1 MKENAIFLY
10 DLYNFWF
17 KNLTS
22 SIAKKPSEKGSNRLQ
37 SWTASQAKPI
47 DNLSPV
53 EAEQIETEG
62 AVIEPEPEFKPGTMR
77 IDLHC
82 HSEASPDSS
91 SSFEEIPGRCL
102 EKGISVQAITDH
114 NRIWGAQKLE
124 EAVRER
130 EDLPLTI
137 IVGEE
142 ISTSEGELIG
152 LFLNEKVEAGLSPEE
167 TVAAIKGQGGL
178 VLLPHGFDPLKRWH
192 LKIEARKKIA
202 ASIDIVETFNSRIS
216 RPHWNRAAMK
226 WAKERGVPMSAGS
239 DAHTIADIGNAWVE
253 VPARQVNSP
262 AALLACL
269 EEGVP
274 MGVWTHPVIAF
285 LYKMVDRTRRKIKSW
300 LK

>member
-1 MKENAIFLY
+1 MKDNVIFV
-10 DLYNFWF
+10 D
-17 KNLTS
+17 NLHYPWL
-22 SIAKKPSEKGSNRLQ
+22 KLL
-37 SWTASQAKPI
+37 TASKHNKTKPVDQLTPEEI
-47 DNLSPV
+47 
-53 EAEQIETEG
+53 EQLETKG
-62 AVIEPEPEFKPGTMR
+62 AVVEPDLESGPGTMR

-91 SSFEEIPGRCL
+91 SPLEEIPDRCV
-102 EKGISVQAITDH
+102 ETGITVQAITDH
-114 NRIWGAQKLE
+114 NCIWGAQELQKAVLE
-124 EAVRER
+124 RK
-130 EDLPLTI
+130 DSPLTI

-142 ISTSEGELIG
+142 ISTSEGELVG

-216 RPHWNRAAMK
+216 QPHWNRAAMK
-226 WAKERGVPMSAGS
+226 WAEERGVPMSAGS

-253 VPARQVNSP
+253 VPARPVNSP
-262 AALLACL
+262 AALMACL
-269 EEGVP
+269 QDGVP

-285 LYKMVDRTRRKIKSW
+285 LYKMVDRTRRKISNW
-300 LK
+300 LAR

>member
-1 MKENAIFLY
+1 LEDNAL
-10 DLYNFWF
+10 
-17 KNLTS
+17 LTVLNN
-22 SIAKKPSEKGSNRLQ
+22 INDYRLNRL
-37 SWTASQAKPI
+37 SISNHNMVKPT
-47 DNLSPV
+47 DRLSP
-53 EAEQIETEG
+53 EDAEQIEIEG
-62 AVIEPEPEFKPGTMR
+62 AVIEPEPEFRSDSMR

-91 SSFEEIPGRCL
+91 SPFEEIPNRCL
-102 EKGISVQAITDH
+102 EKGITVQAITDH
-114 NRIWGAQKLE
+114 NCIWGAQELQESVLKRGE
-124 EAVRER
+124 S
-130 EDLPLTI
+130 PLTI

-152 LFLNEKVEAGLSPEE
+152 LFLNEKIEPGLTPEE
-167 TVAAIKGQGGL
+167 TVAEIKGQGGL

-216 RPHWNRAAMK
+216 RPHWNHTAMK
-226 WAKERGVPMSAGS
+226 WAEERGVAMSAGS

-253 VPARQVNSP
+253 APARPINSP
-262 AALLACL
+262 AALLSSL
-269 EEGVP
+269 GNGVP

-300 LK
+300 LT

>member
-1 MKENAIFLY
+1 MREKAIFPQ
-10 DLYNFWF
+10 DLHRFWF
-17 KNLTS
+17 KHLWLDK
-22 SIAKKPSEKGSNRLQ
+22 AKKPSENDPNRLKA
-37 SWTASQAKPI
+37 WTASHDTPV
-47 DNLSPV
+47 DNLSPE
-53 EAEQIETEG
+53 EAEQLETEG
-62 AVIEPEPEFKPGTMR
+62 AVIEPEPEFDPGTMR

-91 SSFEEIPGRCL
+91 SPFEEIPDRCL

-114 NRIWGAQKLE
+114 NRIWGAQKLQE
-124 EAVRER
+124 TVRQR

-142 ISTSEGELIG
+142 ISTSEGEIIG
-152 LFLNEKVEAGLSPEE
+152 LFLNEKIEADLSPEE

-202 ASIDIVETFNSRIS
+202 SSIDIVETFNSRIS

-226 WAKERGVPMSAGS
+226 WAEERNVAMSAGS

-253 VPARQVNSP
+253 VPARPVNSP
-262 AALLACL
+262 SALLACL

-285 LYKMVDRTRRKIKSW
+285 LFKMVDRSRRKIKDW
-300 LK
+300 LT

>member
-1 MKENAIFLY
+1 MGPLTNMTYESGDILKDNAMFTVLNDIDDYWLKRFSAV
-10 DLYNFWF
+10 NH
-17 KNLTS
+17 KMV
-22 SIAKKPSEKGSNRLQ
+22 KPTDR
-37 SWTASQAKPI
+37 
-47 DNLSPV
+47 LSP
-53 EAEQIETEG
+53 EDAEQIETEG
-62 AVIEPEPEFKPGTMR
+62 AVIEPEPDFRPGTMR

-91 SSFEEIPGRCL
+91 SPFEEIPDRCL

-114 NRIWGAQKLE
+114 NHIWGAQKLQE
-124 EAVRER
+124 SVQNRGEF
-130 EDLPLTI
+130 PLTI

-152 LFLNEKVEAGLSPEE
+152 LFLNEEIEPGLTPEE
-167 TVAAIKGQGGL
+167 TVAEIKGQGGL

-216 RPHWNRAAMK
+216 RPQWNHAAMK
-226 WAKERGVPMSAGS
+226 WAEERGVAMSAGS
-239 DAHTIADIGNAWVE
+239 DAHTVADIGNAWVE
-253 VPARQVNSP
+253 VPARPIHSP
-262 AALLACL
+262 AALLSSL
-269 EEGVP
+269 EDGVP

-300 LK
+300 LP

>member
-1 MKENAIFLY
+1 MKENTIFLY

-17 KNLTS
+17 KILMASNAQKLS
-22 SIAKKPSEKGSNRLQ
+22 KKDSKQNRT
-37 SWTASQAKPI
+37 WTASQATPA
-47 DNLSPV
+47 DDLSPEEV
-53 EAEQIETEG
+53 EQLETEG
-62 AVIEPEPEFKPGTMR
+62 AVIEPEPEFKADTMR

-91 SSFEEIPGRCL
+91 SPFEEIPGRCL

-114 NRIWGAQKLE
+114 NLIWGAQKLQE
-124 EAVRER
+124 YVRER

-152 LFLNEKVEAGLSPEE
+152 LFLNEKIEAGLSPEE

-192 LKIEARKKIA
+192 LRIEARKKIA

-216 RPHWNRAAMK
+216 RPYWNRAAMK
-226 WAKERGVPMSAGS
+226 WAEERNVAMSAGS
-239 DAHTIADIGNAWVE
+239 DAHTVADIGNAWVE
-253 VPARQVNSP
+253 VPARPVNSP
-262 AALLACL
+262 AALLASL

-300 LK
+300 LT

>member
-1 MKENAIFLY
+1 MEDNALLTILN
-10 DLYNFWF
+10 DIDDFWL
-17 KNLTS
+17 KGLSTGNHEMV
-22 SIAKKPSEKGSNRLQ
+22 KPDDR
-37 SWTASQAKPI
+37 
-47 DNLSPV
+47 LSPE

-62 AVIEPEPEFKPGTMR
+62 AVIEPEPELRPGTMR

-91 SSFEEIPGRCL
+91 SPFEEIPGRCL
-102 EKGISVQAITDH
+102 EKGITVQAITDH
-114 NRIWGAQKLE
+114 NCIWGAQELQESVLE
-124 EAVRER
+124 RGESS
-130 EDLPLTI
+130 LTI

-152 LFLNEKVEAGLSPEE
+152 LFLNEKIDAGLTPEE
-167 TVAAIKGQGGL
+167 TVAEIKGQGGL

-216 RPHWNRAAMK
+216 RPHWNHAAMK
-226 WAKERGVPMSAGS
+226 WAEERSVAMSAGS

-253 VPARQVNSP
+253 VPARQINSP
-262 AALLACL
+262 AALLTSL
-269 EEGVP
+269 GNGVP

-300 LK
+300 LT